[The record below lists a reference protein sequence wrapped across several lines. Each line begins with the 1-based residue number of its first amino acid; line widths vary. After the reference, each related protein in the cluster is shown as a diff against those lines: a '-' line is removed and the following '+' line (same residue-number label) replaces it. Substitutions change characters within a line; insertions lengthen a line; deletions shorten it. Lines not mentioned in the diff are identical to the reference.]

1 MKNTIKIFIALFA
14 SATLLNSCVVDD
26 SVDVN
31 FDQSDYV
38 IGFKSDLAAESFFED
53 IGPVQKSYPIDVL
66 GGQDNRLLDEP
77 ITVNFEID
85 PASTA
90 TQGQEF
96 NFLTEGTSLTIPAG
110 SDFVGFPLEI
120 LTGGL
125 NPTEPTVLILK
136 LTSTNSE
143 GSVISS
149 LNNTLQITFV
159 GCQSTVDEFQYQV
172 TTIRQSDNAVVK
184 SGIESIEE
192 ISVNFFRTES
202 TGEFGPD
209 SDFGPIAAQNG
220 FTFTDICGD
229 ITVASQNL
237 ASAFSNQ
244 VSGSGTVDPV
254 TGDIVFNISIA
265 PLFGADSVS
274 YIQTYEKL

>member
-1 MKNTIKIFIALFA
+1 MKNTIKIFVTLFI

-26 SVDVN
+26 SVDVKYN
-31 FDQSDYV
+31 QSDYV

-66 GGQDNRLLDEP
+66 GGQDNRLLEEP

-125 NPTEPTVLILK
+125 NPDEPTVLILK

-159 GCQSTVDEFQYQV
+159 GCQSTVDLYDYQV
-172 TTIRQSDNAVVK
+172 TTVRQSDNALVK
-184 SGIESIEE
+184 FGVESLEQLE
-192 ISVNFFRTES
+192 VNFFRTES
-202 TGEFGPD
+202 TGPYGPD
-209 SDFGPIAAQNG
+209 SAGGPIASQNG

-229 ITVASQNL
+229 ITVSKQGL
-237 ASAFSNQ
+237 ANGTYSNQ
-244 VSGSGTVDPV
+244 VYGSGSVDPETGNIQITV
-254 TGDIVFNISIA
+254 TIEFPSGNQT
-265 PLFGADSVS
+265 
-274 YIQTYEKL
+274 YIHTYEKL